1 MVYNRFF
8 YDDGAAENNG
18 GSAAAAENTDTTNV
32 ANEANKGTENADNN
46 TDANAGQEN
55 QPQFTAEQIAEY
67 NELKAAKAELE
78 ELRKFKAA
86 NTQDTRTAE
95 EIQREADIDKANFL
109 KFAADNDLMK
119 LDDYTM
125 FESLKGKQD
134 ADLVFEHFL
143 TQFKEDNPEIT
154 DNEELIEAAK
164 DEFNTE
170 YKLDSR
176 NEKLKERGLARLT
189 KDANEIKS
197 PIESKVKSAE
207 AKYNDEKQLKAEFPK
222 FNSFIEDAIKRN
234 TAPKVT
240 LFKGKEGEE
249 EINIEIDLTKEDMAE
264 IVKRISTPN
273 TYSKY
278 TQDKE
283 AVNKELDS
291 KIQSWLKTNK
301 FEETIQKAAEK
312 YKEIGAKS
320 APRVGA
326 TAPFAL
332 QGQAARKDVK
342 VMTLE
347 ESNIKIAKAREQ
359 YN

>member
-1 MVYNRFF
+1 MAF
-8 YDDGAAENNG
+8 
-18 GSAAAAENTDTTNV
+18 
-32 ANEANKGTENADNN
+32 
-46 TDANAGQEN
+46 DAVISDQIKA
-55 QPQFTAEQIAEY
+55 TAETMTWKEIG
-67 NELKAAKAELE
+67 AKYEG
-78 ELRKFKAA
+78 
-86 NTQDTRTAE
+86 NTE
-95 EIQREADIDKANFL
+95 V
-109 KFAADNDLMK
+109 
-119 LDDYTM
+119 
-125 FESLKGKQD
+125 
-134 ADLVFEHFL
+134 LVFDASI
-143 TQFKEDNPEIT
+143 TKEDNPEIT

-170 YKLDSR
+170 YKLDSK

-197 PIESKVKSAE
+197 PFESKIKNAE
-207 AKYNDEKQLKAEFPK
+207 SVYSEEKKLKAEFPK

-291 KIQSWLKTNK
+291 KIQSWLKANK

-347 ESNIKIAKAREQ
+347 ESHLKIAEARERF
-359 YN
+359 N